1 MSIKRTTTKRVT
13 KTSSLKPKK
22 KSMAT
27 KRAAKKVTKS
37 SSLKPKTK
45 QMSRTKTVAR
55 KTTTKRVARK
65 TTTNK
70 VKDFTVGFTN
80 EIYKPILVGKTFALM
95 TTDNQPVTK
104 VAGITRNRIK
114 QANDENKAIRGYV
127 GKTGKVTYKLVEMD
141 EFKKVANIIEE
152 NACDSVSE
160 AFETHEH
167 LKEFIHEKGK
177 DLKPT
182 GLFIEELK
190 WKYLLRSAVRGKNI
204 MMTGPTGCGKTLAAQ
219 SLVRSLKR
227 PDFYFNLGA
236 TQDPRATLIGN
247 THFNKESGTFFSESA
262 FVKAIKTP
270 NAIILL
276 DEISRSHPEAWNI
289 LMTVLDSGQRYLR
302 LDEAEGSPIVK
313 VANGVTFIAT
323 ANIGNEYTSTRIMDR
338 AIMDRFVQIE
348 MDLLDKQSEYE
359 LLKFK
364 FPEADDYSLNALA
377 EIADTT
383 RQLIKSDASK
393 ISTIVSTRVNV
404 EAAGL
409 IYDGFS
415 LMEAAEIAILPYF
428 SNDGGLDSERVFMKQ
443 VVQKYIKTTEE
454 AENKLFTDVDDNAGD
469 DSNTI
474 IW

>member
-1 MSIKRTTTKRVT
+1 MRTNQ
-13 KTSSLKPKK
+13 SN
-22 KSMAT
+22 
-27 KRAAKKVTKS
+27 KKV
-37 SSLKPKTK
+37 
-45 QMSRTKTVAR
+45 
-55 KTTTKRVARK
+55 
-65 TTTNK
+65 NK
-70 VKDFTVGFTN
+70 VKTTKTKTMARRTAKRVSTRKKTVDTNVGFTS
-80 EIYKPILVGKTFALM
+80 ECYKSIQIGRSFALM
-95 TTDNQPVTK
+95 TTNNDVVTK
-104 VAGITRNRIK
+104 VAGISKAKMK
-114 QANDENKAIRGYV
+114 QALTEDKALRAFV
-127 GKTGKVTYKLVEMD
+127 GKNGNVSYKMVEMD
-141 EFKKVANIIEE
+141 EFKKLANVIEDS
-152 NACDSVSE
+152 ACDSVSE

-167 LKEFIHEKGK
+167 LKEFIHTKGEE
-177 DLKPT
+177 LKPT
-182 GLFIEELK
+182 GLFIENLK
-190 WKYLLRSAVRGKNI
+190 WKYLIRSAVRGKNI

-364 FPEADDYSLNALA
+364 FPNADDYSLSALA

-383 RQLIKSDASK
+383 RQLIKTDMSK

-428 SNDGGLDSERVFMKQ
+428 SNDGGLDSERVFIKQ
-443 VVQKYIKTTEE
+443 LIQKFIKSEDESQLFNEVKDDETTDEE
-454 AENKLFTDVDDNAGD
+454 
-469 DSNTI
+469 TI
-474 IW
+474 VW